1 MDRFGFKE
9 CMEIVV
15 GLGLGGDAEF
25 LAVVLRF
32 CLGLPRHTFHLD
44 GFGPAF
50 AYSWHCGKFR
60 HCGCG
65 GGFARSGG
73 V

>member
-32 CLGLPRHTFHLD
+32 CLGLPRHTVHLD

-50 AYSWHCGKFR
+50 AYGR
-60 HCGCG
+60 HC
-65 GGFARSGG
+65 
-73 V
+73 